1 MPLLRTSD
9 PSWSF
14 ARRASG
20 LLAAALFAGTL
31 APAAAG
37 AAATYLAGVG
47 CNGPFESQEGP
58 AHVDEDCRNLAAASF
73 SPEPGYQDSY
83 ARSDAGPG
91 GLRVRSDAEVG
102 AGGVNSGSQAVGA
115 QAWAEWTFDD
125 FVVVGTGTG
134 SVPILAAL
142 NLQVSG
148 FLSPGGAL
156 FDLAGP
162 LTSTVGANAQ
172 FYLLIDIDGGDAGYG
187 GVSRSISNGSL
198 SEFAEG
204 LLEDHYSSG
213 EEISDSITSS
223 QVMVP
228 VGSEFTVHVY
238 VNAGTTSSATV
249 QGTPADENDFTLFLG
264 EATSDFS
271 ATVKFPT
278 SGPVFALPAGY
289 TVHSASAGIVDN
301 AVVVPEPAGI
311 LLVATAAAA
320 FCVRF
325 RGRGGCRP
333 RSRARATGTA
343 APGLP
348 HGMCTTHAEVVN
360 PDLLAFIKR

>member
-1 MPLLRTSD
+1 MPLSHTSV
-9 PSWSF
+9 PICRL
-14 ARRASG
+14 ARRAPGLFASL
-20 LLAAALFAGTL
+20 LLAGAL
-31 APAAAG
+31 APAAAR

-47 CNGPFESQEGP
+47 CNGPFQENEGP
-58 AHVDEDCRNLAAASF
+58 GEVSKDCRELVAGPF
-73 SPEPGYQDSY
+73 FPEPGFLDSY
-83 ARSDAGPG
+83 ARSAAGPG
-91 GLRVRSDAEVG
+91 GLRVRSDAEIG
-102 AGGVNSGSQAVGA
+102 GGGVQGGSESVGA

-125 FVVVGTGTG
+125 FVIVGTGTE

-148 FLSPGGAL
+148 FLSPSIL
-156 FDLAGP
+156 ELDTEGP
-162 LTSTVGANAQ
+162 LTTSIGANAQ

-187 GVSRSISNGSL
+187 GVSRSLSNGSL

-204 LLEDHYSSG
+204 LLENHYSSG

-238 VNAGTTSSATV
+238 VNAGTTSSGAV
-249 QGTPADENDFTLFLG
+249 HGTPADENDFTILLG

-278 SGPVFALPAGY
+278 SGPVFVLPAGY
-289 TVHSASAGIVDN
+289 TVHSPSAGIVDN
-301 AVVVPEPAGI
+301 AVAVPEPAGI
-311 LLVATAAAA
+311 FLVATAAAA

-325 RGRGGCRP
+325 R
-333 RSRARATGTA
+333 SRNSLR
-343 APGLP
+343 
-348 HGMCTTHAEVVN
+348 
-360 PDLLAFIKR
+360 